1 MFRAPR
7 GLSRYDAPVCLIA
20 FATDVGENVL
30 VLAAN
35 RDEYYTRPTASASR
49 WRDAPQVWG
58 GRDLEAG
65 GTWLALSRTGR
76 LAAVTN
82 VRGSPVRPRAR
93 SRGLLCRDFVAGD
106 DNATTYARRVVENRA
121 EFADFNLLV
130 HDGRAMQ
137 YVSGSAND
145 PVLVPPGV
153 HGLSNAALDVPWP
166 KVARAKAALRDAVE
180 GPPESLV
187 GALFAMLADRRG
199 ASDAELPHTGVSLEF
214 ERALAPIFLS
224 SDAYGTRASTVVVWR
239 RDGQALFEERSFGAN
254 GAPMGVVRERIALL

>member
-1 MFRAPR
+1 M
-7 GLSRYDAPVCLIA
+7 CLIA

-35 RDEYYTRPTASASR
+35 RDEYYTRPTTSASG

-65 GTWLALSRTGR
+65 GTWLAFSRAGR

-82 VRGSPVRPRAR
+82 VRGSSLRPGVR
-93 SRGLLCRDFVAGD
+93 SRGILCRDFVAGD
-106 DNATTYARRVVENRA
+106 DDASTYARRVVENRA
-121 EFADFNLLV
+121 EFADFNLLL
-130 HDGRAMQ
+130 HDGRSMQ
-137 YVSGSAND
+137 YVRGSAKD
-145 PVLVPPGV
+145 PVAVAPGV

-166 KVARAKAALRDAVE
+166 KVARATAALRVALE
-180 GPPESLV
+180 GPSDTLV

-199 ASDAELPHTGVSLEF
+199 ASDEELPHTGVSLEV

-239 RDGQALFEERSFGAN
+239 RDAQAFLEERSFGTN